1 MTIVFLGIVLMYGV
15 RLRFG
20 LLAVVVTFYTFL
32 SLEIFP
38 LTTDLARPYAGT
50 SMMLVIA
57 VVVVSMYGYYA
68 SRGDEPIFGRAIL
81 D

>member
-1 MTIVFLGIVLMYGV
+1 LTIVFLGIVLMYGV